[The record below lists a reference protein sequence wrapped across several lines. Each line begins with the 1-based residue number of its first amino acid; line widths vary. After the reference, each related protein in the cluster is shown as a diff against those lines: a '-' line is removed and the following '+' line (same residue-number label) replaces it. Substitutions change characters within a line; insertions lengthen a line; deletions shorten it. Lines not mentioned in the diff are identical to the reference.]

1 MPSGLNIFV
10 KNIKYDI
17 FIHVF
22 SLWFSTSRRIFLEI
36 HLASR
41 RPDPPASQRKS
52 NVSAIKTW
60 YLTATWAGLLAAGWV
75 GCKSPAPAQLPAPP
89 SRFELRAQA
98 APGIN
103 RDAAGNPLSVVVHLY
118 QLKDRTA
125 FSRLSFDQAAS
136 GRPEAELLG
145 GDCLGRTELVMVPGG
160 LHASTED
167 LLPGARYLGIVA
179 LFRHP
184 DPHCW
189 RYLVNL
195 DQMLPARAGLGRKA
209 RRPAAVQPTPRLAF
223 KVLEC
228 SLALPELKP
237 EPIPGQPEKGVPDC
251 LRGASAGDAPA
262 GPRP

>member
-1 MPSGLNIFV
+1 M
-10 KNIKYDI
+10 KYDI

-22 SLWFSTSRRIFLEI
+22 SLWFATGRRIFFSISPRFPATGL
-36 HLASR
+36 
-41 RPDPPASQRKS
+41 PASQRKS

-60 YLTATWAGLLAAGWV
+60 YLTTTWAGLLAAGWV
-75 GCKSPAPAQLPAPP
+75 GCRAPAPAPLAAPP

-98 APGIN
+98 APVIN

-118 QLKDRTA
+118 QLKERTA

-145 GDCLGRTELVMVPGG
+145 ADCLGRTELVLVPGG

-184 DPHCW
+184 DPHYW

-195 DQMLPARAGLGRKA
+195 DQMLPPRAGQG
-209 RRPAAVQPTPRLAF
+209 RRPKRPAPVQPTPRLAF

-228 SLALPELKP
+228 TLALPELKP
-237 EPIPGQPEKGVPDC
+237 EPIPGQPDKGAPDC
-251 LRGASAGDAPA
+251 FRGAAMADAPA